1 VDDTRELR
9 WSVGLFLAFLAI
21 VPMLALA
28 LVAAEAEAAR
38 AWIPV
43 LVAAPVNLAGVFVAT
58 VAMRTGDPAHSTRR
72 LSVAAAL
79 VLVGDLALYS
89 SRALVG

>member
-1 VDDTRELR
+1 MDDTRELR

-21 VPMLALA
+21 VPMLGPALA
-28 LVAAEAEAAR
+28 AAEAEAAR

-43 LVAAPVNLAGVFVAT
+43 LIAAPVNLAGVLIAA
-58 VAMRTGDPAHSTRR
+58 VAMRTRDPVLSTRR

-89 SRALVG
+89 AR